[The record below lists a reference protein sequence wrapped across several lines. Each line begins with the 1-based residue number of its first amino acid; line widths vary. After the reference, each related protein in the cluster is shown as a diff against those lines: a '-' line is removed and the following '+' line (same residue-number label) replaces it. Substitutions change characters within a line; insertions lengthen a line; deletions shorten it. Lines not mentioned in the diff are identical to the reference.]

1 MKFRKKPIVI
11 EAMKYYSGEEDK
23 IIYWAH
29 SELHPSTNS
38 IITKDYGPTLK
49 IRTLEGYI
57 NASPGDWIIKGIQNE
72 FYPCKP
78 DIFEKTYE
86 EVK

>member
-49 IRTLEGYI
+49 IRTLEGYNFSFCGSVSAKI
-57 NASPGDWIIKGIQNE
+57 RCVGSD
-72 FYPCKP
+72 
-78 DIFEKTYE
+78 
-86 EVK
+86 